1 MAPVD
6 SDRAWQ
12 RWGETEPYFGV
23 LAADRFR
30 RSSFARN
37 RQEFWHLGEV
47 QVEERLRAAEQH
59 FGLRPSGRALD
70 FGCGVGR
77 LSLALARRFDQVTA
91 LDIAPAMLAEAE
103 RNAREAG
110 LRNLRFALS
119 DDALLA
125 AEGRFDFVMSCIV
138 FQHIPVPRGMKILRA
153 LLDRVAQGGIVAL
166 DLCVDRRDTPGQ
178 ALRYWAQRHVP
189 GMHALFNLVRGRGIG
204 EPLMQMNAYALEAV
218 DKLATD
224 LGFGPAIC
232 STVSHG
238 RFLNAQLLMQRTT
251 VPKTWHLDE
260 K

>member
-103 RNAREAG
+103 RRAEVARREAEE
-110 LRNLRFALS
+110 RARQEAQVRS
-119 DDALLA
+119 AWWRKLLK
-125 AEGRFDFVMSCIV
+125 R
-138 FQHIPVPRGMKILRA
+138 QP
-153 LLDRVAQGGIVAL
+153 
-166 DLCVDRRDTPGQ
+166 
-178 ALRYWAQRHVP
+178 
-189 GMHALFNLVRGRGIG
+189 
-204 EPLMQMNAYALEAV
+204 
-218 DKLATD
+218 
-224 LGFGPAIC
+224 
-232 STVSHG
+232 
-238 RFLNAQLLMQRTT
+238 
-251 VPKTWHLDE
+251 
-260 K
+260 